1 MATKKVGSSGRYGAR
16 YGTRTKK
23 ISAAIEHEQSKPQP
37 CPYCERD
44 ALKRLAAG
52 IWLCRKCGKKF
63 AGGAYFPKSAVSQ
76 ALATKE
82 LAAMQAKTLKENKA
96 KAEKGE

>member
-1 MATKKVGSSGRYGAR
+1 MATKKVGSSGRYGPR

-44 ALKRLAAG
+44 ALKRVAAG
-52 IWLCRKCGKKF
+52 VWECHKCGKKF
-63 AGGAYFPKSAVSQ
+63 AGGAYFPQSAASQ
-76 ALATKE
+76 MLAKKAIETLRVE
-82 LAAMQAKTLKENKA
+82 TLKR
-96 KAEKGE
+96 AEIRSNKGE